1 MSCTESA
8 DSYKSHIGMMPMSV
22 SEIAQAV
29 NGDVH
34 VDASYDCNKVCAF
47 YTCSDSRQVREG
59 SVFVAIQGERVD
71 GHDYVDRAATVGA
84 SVAIVN
90 HLVSGVSSCFPQ
102 IVVKDTVK
110 ALGSLAKH
118 NIERR
123 CESSSPFTI
132 IGITGSVGKTT
143 TKDMLRTLLM
153 KMGETVAPIG
163 SFNNEIGLPL
173 TALRVGENTR
183 FLVAEMGANHVG
195 EITYLTNIAPPDIA
209 IVLKVGVAHL
219 GEFGSVERIAQA
231 KSEIVKGLVPHGVA
245 VLNADDS
252 RVAAMQSLADEDKIR
267 WFGIKNK
274 KSQYC
279 IIAEDVSLD
288 SYGCA
293 SAVFKEFNACESG
306 VSESKT
312 TESGV
317 SESKSHES
325 SQNIHLSLQGE
336 HNIMNALA
344 AANVARYFGMKLKDI
359 AEVLHNV
366 SHISPHRMQVSTV
379 CNNNQS
385 FTLIDDSFNA
395 NPDSMKAGID
405 GLCAYERCDNN
416 SLFRIAV
423 LGSMLELGKDE
434 DFLHENIGAYA
445 VSHKVNAIIAVGSKD
460 SKDLDHLAE
469 CIVNGALSS
478 SKNNSVEKLDDSA
491 SKTEV
496 FLVHDT
502 IEADKKVWSLVA
514 QHSRSVV
521 LLKGSHASGLSALAE
536 KWDCLQSSKQ
546 QEVTCV
552 ESCSQ
557 MEVKR

>member
-1 MSCTESA
+1 MSCCKSV

-34 VDASYDCNKVCAF
+34 VDVSYDCNKVCAF

-59 SVFVAIQGERVD
+59 SVFVAIKGERVD
-71 GHDYVDRAATVGA
+71 GHDYVDKAATVGA
-84 SVAIVN
+84 SVAIVD

-123 CESSSPFTI
+123 RESSSPFTI

-153 KMGETVAPIG
+153 KMGETVAPVG

-173 TALRVGENTR
+173 TALHVGESTR
-183 FLVAEMGANHVG
+183 FLVAEMGANHIG
-195 EITYLTNIAPPDIA
+195 EIAYLTNIAPPDIA

-231 KSEIVKGLVPHGVA
+231 KSEIVKGLVRGGIA
-245 VLNADDS
+245 VLNADDA
-252 RVAAMQSLADEDKIR
+252 RVSNMHNLVDISKVR
-267 WFGIKNK
+267 WFGRQNEKMP
-274 KSQYC
+274 YC
-279 IIAEDVSLD
+279 ITAHEVHLD
-288 SYGCA
+288 EYGCPV
-293 SAVFKEFNACESG
+293 AVFSESG
-306 VSESKT
+306 SSES
-312 TESGV
+312 SGL
-317 SESKSHES
+317 SESS
-325 SQNIHLSLQGE
+325 SASDSNVCIHLSLQGE

-405 GLCAYERCDNN
+405 GLCAYERCDDN

-469 CIVNGALSS
+469 CIANGALSS